1 MKKKR
6 MVLVMAVS
14 AMCMMAGCGNTVKD
28 GTEALEQGD
37 YDTAIASFE
46 EAAGS
51 DDKEEAAEGYCG
63 LGMTY
68 YEQKQYDQA
77 LEMLEKAFD
86 NGTVKTAEL
95 CNLAGTSA
103 LCKEDYAKALEY
115 IQEGIA
121 LAEEKPDIMY
131 LSTAVKISPFFILY
145 RMRFFPVAVPVPFFP
160 EMSVIRPR

>member
-1 MKKKR
+1 
-6 MVLVMAVS
+6 
-14 AMCMMAGCGNTVKD
+14 
-28 GTEALEQGD
+28 
-37 YDTAIASFE
+37 
-46 EAAGS
+46 
-51 DDKEEAAEGYCG
+51 
-63 LGMTY
+63 MTY

-121 LAEEKPDIMY
+121 LAEEKQGNKKQELLKD
-131 LSTAVKISPFFILY
+131 
-145 RMRFFPVAVPVPFFP
+145 PVANAELLAPHKVDTSAYEKQVAQEQKAQEDKKQETLLQEMKYNEIICLEKTADWEMAKEKMSEYQAAYP
-160 EMSVIRPR
+160 EDESVAKEAEFLQTR

>member
-28 GTEALEQGD
+28 GTE
-37 YDTAIASFE
+37 
-46 EAAGS
+46 
-51 DDKEEAAEGYCG
+51 
-63 LGMTY
+63 
-68 YEQKQYDQA
+68 A

-121 LAEEKPDIMY
+121 LAEEKQGNKKQEDKKQETLLQEMKYNEIIC
-131 LSTAVKISPFFILY
+131 LEKTADWEMAKEKMSEYQAAYPEDES
-145 RMRFFPVAVPVPFFP
+145 VAKEAEFLQT
-160 EMSVIRPR
+160 R

>member
-77 LEMLEKAFD
+77 LE
-86 NGTVKTAEL
+86 
-95 CNLAGTSA
+95 
-103 LCKEDYAKALEY
+103 Y

-121 LAEEKPDIMY
+121 LAEEKQGNKKQEDKKQETLLQEMKYNEIIC
-131 LSTAVKISPFFILY
+131 LEKTADWEMAKEKMSEYQAAYPEDES
-145 RMRFFPVAVPVPFFP
+145 VAKEAEFLQT
-160 EMSVIRPR
+160 R

>member
-1 MKKKR
+1 MLVTDIKK
-6 MVLVMAVS
+6 
-14 AMCMMAGCGNTVKD
+14 
-28 GTEALEQGD
+28 
-37 YDTAIASFE
+37 I
-46 EAAGS
+46 

-121 LAEEKPDIMY
+121 LAEEKQGNKKQEDKKLESFSCGTFKKVEGSMG
-131 LSTAVKISPFFILY
+131 K
-145 RMRFFPVAVPVPFFP
+145 
-160 EMSVIRPR
+160 

>member
-1 MKKKR
+1 MICSGTFPVSGFLFNFNGRAENEKKKR

-51 DDKEEAAEGYCG
+51 DDKEAAEGYCG

-77 LEMLEKAFD
+77 LEMLEKGF
-86 NGTVKTAEL
+86 
-95 CNLAGTSA
+95 
-103 LCKEDYAKALEY
+103 
-115 IQEGIA
+115 
-121 LAEEKPDIMY
+121 
-131 LSTAVKISPFFILY
+131 
-145 RMRFFPVAVPVPFFP
+145 
-160 EMSVIRPR
+160 